1 MVLPY
6 NESMTEL
13 EELDPSAD
21 GKRDATS
28 GVRDFIVENMT
39 SEEIESM
46 AFEIGIDPNDLQGEL
61 PLELAESLV
70 LLMARRSE
78 LQLLD
83 RALRD
88 LRPIEYGKRFRA
100 KMD

>member
-1 MVLPY
+1 
-6 NESMTEL
+6 MTDL
-13 EELDPSAD
+13 DELDPQAA
-21 GKRDATS
+21 GEYDATA

-39 SEEIESM
+39 SNEIKSM
-46 AFEIGIDPNDLQGEL
+46 AFEIGIDPNDLDGDL
-61 PLELAESLV
+61 PVELAQSLV
-70 LLMARRSE
+70 LLMAQRNE

-88 LRPIEYGKRFRA
+88 LQPVEYGKWFRA

>member
-1 MVLPY
+1 
-6 NESMTEL
+6 MTEL
-13 EELDPSAD
+13 DELDPLAD
-21 GKRDATS
+21 GARDATA

-39 SEEIESM
+39 SDEIESM
-46 AFEIGIDPNDLQGEL
+46 AFEIGIDPNDREGEL
-61 PLELAESLV
+61 PPELAQSLV
-70 LLMARRSE
+70 LLMGRRSE

-88 LRPIEYGKRFRA
+88 LRPVEYGKRFRA

>member
-1 MVLPY
+1 
-6 NESMTEL
+6 MTEL
-13 EELDPSAD
+13 EDLDPLAD
-21 GKRDATS
+21 GERDATA

-61 PLELAESLV
+61 PRELAQSLV
-70 LLMARRSE
+70 LLMAQRSE

-88 LRPIEYGKRFRA
+88 LRPVEYGKRFRA